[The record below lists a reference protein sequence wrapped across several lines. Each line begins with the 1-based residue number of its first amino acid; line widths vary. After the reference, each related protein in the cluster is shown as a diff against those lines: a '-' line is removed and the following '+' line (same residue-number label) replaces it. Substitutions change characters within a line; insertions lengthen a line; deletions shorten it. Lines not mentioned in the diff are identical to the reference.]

1 MHYVVISAP
10 DSATQCFLRAP
21 HVSQYDVG
29 VGDFTVVG
37 MFMSTTGGPI
47 IARRDGTGE
56 AGFQLSVGTDGSI
69 QFHTYGA
76 SSISQAT
83 TGPTAVLDNCCH
95 TVVGV
100 RKNGVILIYVDGL
113 SLPVTTSG
121 AGLQT
126 ITSDVAVTLGA
137 LDHAVE
143 PHRQFRGGL
152 MNISFWNIALDGD
165 ALVRACF
172 GRLTGAETGLL
183 GFWPLS
189 SSGKDLSPL
198 HNDAQPVGPVSSAW
212 CPECVWARG
221 DNDFVFAQVANLPD
235 PDAPSDPST
244 QSVSVL
250 APAGAS
256 ALTMCILSNSDQPSF
271 PAGATVRLTDPNGVV
286 YDQDLNTDTVFVKTA
301 GGQVFSAN
309 FITPT
314 PGEWTVTVTAPGS
327 TVYTCN
333 IQTIPTQDVVQTSLA
348 ALDPLFSETAV
359 VGSPY
364 HGRLMRHYGDQVMV
378 GGFWG
383 WVVAVAVVAVVVV
396 AVTAAVVYSGGAAA
410 PTAARILAGVI
421 VFGAVAIAAYLDTLN
436 TQSVSGTTTQIA
448 GSSGFIVA
456 TDPLILMDANAE
468 ADLVTQLIYR
478 ARMKRLFPS
487 VVASEFNATLKQ
499 LVGPDM
505 VRDKVKALLLGASS
519 GLVSAAGH
527 GKPSYLMGTNVA
539 PGSTEMVIVLA
550 TYSVGQFTPPEAAG
564 KIFHLFACECG
575 TAGTATSPGLAQ
587 ALVAAG
593 AKAAFGYNQKVK
605 MTEAIIDVVGY
616 CGSQI
621 DLTLM
626 AGGTCAQAYQAAYKA
641 YTDKAKLYVD
651 NGKPDLAALLKW
663 NRDALVGPSTNPIF
677 GDPNAKL
684 NIAPRPQPLIR
695 R

>member
-1 MHYVVISAP
+1 MHYAIISAP

-21 HVSQYDVG
+21 YISQYDVG

-69 QFHTYGA
+69 QFHTYGTG
-76 SSISQAT
+76 ISQAS
-83 TGPTAVLDNCCH
+83 TGPNAVLDNCCH

-113 SLPVTTSG
+113 SVPVTTSG
-121 AGLQT
+121 AGLQN
-126 ITSDVAVTLGA
+126 ITSNVAVTLGA
-137 LDHAVE
+137 LDHAPE

-152 MNISFWNIALDGD
+152 MNISYWNIALDGD
-165 ALVRACF
+165 TLVRACF
-172 GRLTGAETGLL
+172 GRLTGSESGLL
-183 GFWPLS
+183 GYWSLS
-189 SSGKDLSPL
+189 SSGKDRSPL
-198 HNDAQPVGPVSSAW
+198 HNDAQPVGPVASGW

-221 DNDFVFAQVANLPD
+221 DNDFVFAQLASLPD
-235 PDAPSDPST
+235 PGAPTDPRT

-250 APAGAS
+250 VPAGAP
-256 ALTMCILSNSDQPSF
+256 ALSMAILSNSDQPSF

-286 YDQDLNTDTVFVKTA
+286 YNQDQNTDTIFVTTA
-301 GGQVFSAN
+301 GGEVFSAN
-309 FITPT
+309 FVAPAA
-314 PGEWTVTVTAPGS
+314 GEWTVTVTAPGT

-383 WVVAVAVVAVVVV
+383 WVVAVAVVVVVVV
-396 AVTAAVVYSGGAAA
+396 AVAAVVVYSGGATA
-410 PTAARILAGVI
+410 PAAARVLAGVI
-421 VFGAVAIAAYLDTLN
+421 LFGAVAIAAYLDTLN

-468 ADLVTQLIYR
+468 ADIVTQLLYQ
-478 ARMKRLFPS
+478 ARKKKLFPS

-499 LVGPDM
+499 LIGPDM
-505 VRDKVKALLLGASS
+505 VRDKVKAALIGASS

-527 GKPSYLMGTNVA
+527 GQPSYLLGANVA
-539 PGSTEMVIVLA
+539 PGSTEMVVVLA

-564 KIFHLFACECG
+564 KIFHLFACYCG
-575 TAGTATSPGLAQ
+575 TPGSATSPGLAQ

-593 AKAAFGYNQKVK
+593 AKAAFGYNQPVK
-605 MTEAIIDVVGY
+605 MTEAIVDAVGY

-651 NGKPDLAALLKW
+651 NGRPDLAALLTW
-663 NRDALVGPSTNPIF
+663 NRDALVGPSTNTMY

-695 R
+695 H